1 MTRALLAC
9 RSFFLCF
16 DWIVAVRTPHQGEG
30 DTNGCV
36 VCRNIPGWQARML
49 RLRRRKEELS
59 LPLYFIY
66 AEMKCCC
73 CSLGVRSGR
82 GGRERCRQVLFYT
95 ISFHREDFFYAAAA
109 VVGEKERSSGK
120 KSVFLVQR
128 KCSIGERCIAV
139 GRKTT
144 GEENLLP
151 GTTYIFEGMKW
162 NFKFSAQTIIFRLR
176 RW

>member
-36 VCRNIPGWQARML
+36 VCRNIPGRQARML

-73 CSLGVRSGR
+73 CSLGVRSGER
-82 GGRERCRQVLFYT
+82 REREREMQTSSFLYYFLFTGRIFILLLLLSARRKESRERRVCFWCKEIVQIGGRY
-95 ISFHREDFFYAAAA
+95 
-109 VVGEKERSSGK
+109 
-120 KSVFLVQR
+120 
-128 KCSIGERCIAV
+128 IAV
-139 GRKTT
+139 REEDDWGR
-144 GEENLLP
+144 
-151 GTTYIFEGMKW
+151 
-162 NFKFSAQTIIFRLR
+162 NFVAWHNIHFRGDEMEF
-176 RW
+176 